1 MRILIIKP
9 SSLGDVIHAL
19 RVIVQIK
26 TNNPQVKIDWVIK
39 SSLKDIL
46 STTNYVS
53 KIHEFERGAGL
64 LSYIKLIKKI
74 RCYKYDICI
83 DLQGLLRSSLICLMS
98 NASKK
103 IGVADGRELST
114 VFYKSIGEKDRKKEI
129 HAIDRLIP
137 FLHELDFNEY
147 EKMLPLSFVYSKL
160 RPKSFEAI
168 KGKQFI
174 VLFPESRRS
183 EKIWPFYEEFSNE
196 ISKYTGLDIVVVGNF
211 RSDDFK
217 NTIDLRGELKLSELP
232 AIIQKAEF
240 IVTNDSAPLHIASA
254 LCTPTVALFGP
265 TSFIKYGPYPQNDSM
280 NIVISSRD
288 GFMKSIPLQSVI
300 EAVKDL
306 VNR

>member
-1 MRILIIKP
+1 
-9 SSLGDVIHAL
+9 
-19 RVIVQIK
+19 
-26 TNNPQVKIDWVIK
+26 
-39 SSLKDIL
+39 
-46 STTNYVS
+46 
-53 KIHEFERGAGL
+53 
-64 LSYIKLIKKI
+64 
-74 RCYKYDICI
+74 
-83 DLQGLLRSSLICLMS
+83 
-98 NASKK
+98 
-103 IGVADGRELST
+103 
-114 VFYKSIGEKDRKKEI
+114 
-129 HAIDRLIP
+129 
-137 FLHELDFNEY
+137 
-147 EKMLPLSFVYSKL
+147 MLPLSFVYSKL

-196 ISKYTGLDIVVVGNF
+196 ISKYTGLEIVVVGNF

-254 LCTPTVALFGP
+254 LRTPTVALFGP

-280 NIVISSRD
+280 NRVISSRD
-288 GFMKSIPLQSVI
+288 GLMKSIPLQSVI
-300 EAVKDL
+300 DAVKDL

>member
-1 MRILIIKP
+1 MSLILTSTKKCC
-9 SSLGDVIHAL
+9 LFHL
-19 RVIVQIK
+19 FTQIK
-26 TNNPQVKIDWVIK
+26 TQI
-39 SSLKDIL
+39 
-46 STTNYVS
+46 
-53 KIHEFERGAGL
+53 
-64 LSYIKLIKKI
+64 
-74 RCYKYDICI
+74 
-83 DLQGLLRSSLICLMS
+83 
-98 NASKK
+98 
-103 IGVADGRELST
+103 
-114 VFYKSIGEKDRKKEI
+114 
-129 HAIDRLIP
+129 
-137 FLHELDFNEY
+137 
-147 EKMLPLSFVYSKL
+147 
-160 RPKSFEAI
+160 FEAI

-196 ISKYTGLDIVVVGNF
+196 ISEYTGLDIVVVGNF

-288 GFMKSIPLQSVI
+288 GLMKSIPLQSVI

>member
-39 SSLKDIL
+39 SSLKGIL

-114 VFYKSIGEKDRKKEI
+114 VFTRALGKGPKE
-129 HAIDRLIP
+129 R
-137 FLHELDFNEY
+137 
-147 EKMLPLSFVYSKL
+147 
-160 RPKSFEAI
+160 
-168 KGKQFI
+168 
-174 VLFPESRRS
+174 
-183 EKIWPFYEEFSNE
+183 
-196 ISKYTGLDIVVVGNF
+196 
-211 RSDDFK
+211 
-217 NTIDLRGELKLSELP
+217 
-232 AIIQKAEF
+232 
-240 IVTNDSAPLHIASA
+240 DS
-254 LCTPTVALFGP
+254 C
-265 TSFIKYGPYPQNDSM
+265 Y
-280 NIVISSRD
+280 
-288 GFMKSIPLQSVI
+288 
-300 EAVKDL
+300 
-306 VNR
+306 